1 MMYSDIINTLIHTE
15 KSTIAEAN
23 GKYLFWVKIK
33 ATKHQIKKAV
43 ENIYKINVRKV
54 NTHIFSGKSK
64 RVRYQLGYTPDWKKA
79 IVTLKKG
86 QKVEI
91 K

>member
-1 MMYSDIINTLIHTE
+1 MISEVINTLIHTE
-15 KSTIAEAN
+15 KSTVDEAN

-43 ENIYKINVRKV
+43 EDIYKVNITKV
-54 NTHIFSGKSK
+54 NTNIFPGKSK
-64 RVRYQLGYTPDWKKA
+64 RVRHQLGYTPDWKKA
-79 IVTLKKG
+79 IVTLKQG
-86 QKVEI
+86 QKIDI